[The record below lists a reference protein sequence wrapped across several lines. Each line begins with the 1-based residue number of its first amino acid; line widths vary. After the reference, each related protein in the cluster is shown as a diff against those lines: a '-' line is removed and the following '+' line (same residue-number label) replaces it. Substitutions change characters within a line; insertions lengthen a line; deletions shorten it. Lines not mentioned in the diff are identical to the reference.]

1 MERKPR
7 KKQRGADKRQAER
20 RQAEKQQTG
29 APAGEDGLVR
39 VGRRN
44 IIFFGAAMGVILA
57 GFVALALGS
66 KSPFVGTVLAPIFL
80 VGGYLVLV
88 PWALVAREKGA
99 PRAENGPAPIGKRPG
114 G

>member
-1 MERKPR
+1 MERKLR

-20 RQAEKQQTG
+20 RQAEKQQAG
-29 APAGEDGLVR
+29 ASAGEDGLVR

-44 IIFFGAAMGVILA
+44 IIIFGAAMGVILA

-66 KSPFVGTVLAPIFL
+66 MVLAPILL
-80 VGGYLVLV
+80 VGGYLALV

-99 PRAENGPAPIGKRPG
+99 PRAGNGPG
-114 G
+114 